1 MSYLGRYTHRIA
13 ISNSRL
19 LQMDETTVT
28 FKIKDYKQGGA
39 WKELTLDGVEFVR
52 RFLMHIPPK
61 GFVRIRHYGI
71 LSNHNKRKL
80 IPICRNLIGC
90 REFLGK
96 FRNND
101 KVQAIKIFYKKD
113 VTACPHCGGRILYQ
127 IHTTQ
132 LLHKKNSA

>member
-1 MSYLGRYTHRIA
+1 
-13 ISNSRL
+13 
-19 LQMDETTVT
+19 MDETTVT
-28 FKIKDYKQGGA
+28 FKIKDYKRGGA
-39 WKELTLDGVEFVR
+39 WKGLTLDGVEFVR

-61 GFVRIRHYGI
+61 EFVHIRHYGI

-90 REFLGK
+90 REFLRK

-101 KVQAIKIFYKKD
+101 KVQAVKILYKKD
-113 VTACPHCGGRILYQ
+113 VTVCPHCGGHVSYQ
-127 IHTTQ
+127 VHNAQ

>member
-1 MSYLGRYTHRIA
+1 
-13 ISNSRL
+13 
-19 LQMDETTVT
+19 MDETAVT
-28 FKIKDYKQGGA
+28 FKIKDYKRGGA

-61 GFVRIRHYGI
+61 GFVRIRRYGI

-90 REFLGK
+90 REFLRK

-101 KVQAIKIFYKKD
+101 KVQVIKILYKKD
-113 VTACPHCGGRILYQ
+113 VTVCPHCGGHVSYQ
-127 IHTTQ
+127 VHNAQ